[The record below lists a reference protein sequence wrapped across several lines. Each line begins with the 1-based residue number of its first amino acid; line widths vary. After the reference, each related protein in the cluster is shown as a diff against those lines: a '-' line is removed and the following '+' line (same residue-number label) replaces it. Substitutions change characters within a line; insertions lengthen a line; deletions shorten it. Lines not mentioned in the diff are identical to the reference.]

1 MIIIPLNKEFK
12 IEAIPELTFKI
23 ENNVLLG
30 RMIDD
35 FTWYPVTSFSI
46 EDLKSGKCGCL
57 ECLHRQCENKN

>member
-1 MIIIPLNKEFK
+1 MITIPLNKEFK

-35 FTWYPVTSFSI
+35 FTWYPVVSFSI
-46 EDLKSGKCGCL
+46 EDIRAGKCGCWVVDKD
-57 ECLHRQCENKN
+57 NTK